1 MADDDNT
8 RDDQP
13 EEQQTQ
19 GNEPDQGAQQDGTA
33 ELEQDQDQA
42 ESTQEAVN
50 EGKETARE
58 NLENDKEN
66 QPVAG
71 EQIFVSGIAE
81 S

>member
-71 EQIFVSGIAE
+71 E
-81 S
+81 